1 MNEKRGRALQ
11 IRRATIRRTNAARS
25 ARDCPGF
32 VLPRRATALA
42 PALSTAALATTKSA
56 PAFTTAFSTTVASAI
71 AATIA
76 TALATTILYY

>member
-1 MNEKRGRALQ
+1 MKNEDVPCK

-56 PAFTTAFSTTVASAI
+56 PAFSAAVSSPAVAASALT
-71 AATIA
+71 AAIA
-76 TALATTILYY
+76 TAALASSS